1 MINDYAFLFPLA
13 FLIAGIVAYIA
24 YKNNWKIIDIV

>member
-13 FLIAGIVAYIA
+13 FLVAGVLAYVAH
-24 YKNNWKIIDIV
+24 KRHWKIADII